1 MSGPPV
7 LRSGGLLGHT
17 RAFADDPLGMFSL
30 LLETF
35 PNEEVVRIRFGPF
48 MDYAVTGAE
57 AARQLML
64 GGHDHLVRPWFF
76 NRVFKEMSGL
86 NLFTANG
93 EEWSWRRKMI
103 GPAFHSAE
111 IAGMADTMV
120 SIAERVARNWH
131 GGDRIDLTEE
141 MTSLTLEVAGQAL
154 FGVDVRADDR
164 GRRLAQA
171 FEGMIQWT
179 NYRVERFFSEPVWA
193 PTARAARARRA
204 IGVVGSIAAEAVAE
218 RRERGG
224 EHHDLLQL
232 LLDSRDAETGEPLD
246 DLEVVSE
253 AKAFFFAGHE
263 TTSSALSWAWLELA
277 RHPDIAE
284 ALREELTRV
293 LDGRPPKLSDLEDLD
308 LTRRIVEE
316 SLRLH
321 PPAMVLTRRTH
332 GPVEAGG
339 YRIPRNR
346 GILVLIYA
354 IHRNPKYWDAP
365 HTFDPDRFTPTRSK
379 GRPAHAFLPFG
390 EGPRMC
396 VGSRFAMTEAC
407 LMLATLAQRW
417 RFEVEEPAEVKPDT
431 RFVLKPARLS
441 ATVLGDI

>member
-7 LRSGGLLGHT
+7 LRSGGPLGHT
-17 RAFADDPLGMFSL
+17 RAFAEDPLGMFSRL
-30 LLETF
+30 LDTF
-35 PNEEVVRIRFGPF
+35 PSEEVVRIRFGPF
-48 MDYAVTGAE
+48 MDYAVTGAD

-120 SIAERVARNWH
+120 SIAERVARSWDA
-131 GGDRIDLTEE
+131 GDRIDLREE
-141 MTSLTLEVAGQAL
+141 MTSLTLEVAGRAL
-154 FGVDVRADDR
+154 FGIDVRAEDR

-179 NYRVERFFSEPVWA
+179 NHRVERFISEPVWA
-193 PTARAARARRA
+193 PTARAVRARRA
-204 IGVVGSIAAEAVAE
+204 IGVVDEIAAEAVAE
-218 RRERGG
+218 RREQGG

-232 LLDSRDAETGEPLD
+232 LLDSRDAETGEPLGD
-246 DLEVVSE
+246 YEVVSE

-277 RHPDIAE
+277 LHPDVGN
-284 ALREELTRV
+284 ALREELTQV
-293 LDGRPPKLSDLEDLD
+293 LGGRSPKLSDLEDLD
-308 LTRRIVEE
+308 LTRRVIEE

-332 GPVEAGG
+332 GAVEAGG
-339 YRIPRNR
+339 YRIPGNR

-354 IHRNPKYWDAP
+354 IHRNPKYWDSP
-365 HTFDPDRFTPTRSK
+365 DTFDPERFTPTGSE
-379 GRPAHAFLPFG
+379 GRPPHAFLPFG

-396 VGSRFAMTEAC
+396 IGSRFAMTEAC

-417 RFEVEEPAEVKPDT
+417 RFEVEEPAGVRPDT

-441 ATVLGDI
+441 ATVVG